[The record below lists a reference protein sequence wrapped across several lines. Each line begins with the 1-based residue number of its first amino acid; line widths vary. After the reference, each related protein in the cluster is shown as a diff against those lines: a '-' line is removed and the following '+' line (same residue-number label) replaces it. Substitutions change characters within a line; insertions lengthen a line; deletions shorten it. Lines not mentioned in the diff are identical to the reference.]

1 MGTTTM
7 GVKLDDA
14 TRERIKSAASRID
27 RTPHWLIKQAI
38 FNYLEKL
45 ENDETLPELPALLSG
60 AANESDDASVLTE
73 EPYQPFLEFAEQ
85 ILPQSVSRAAITA
98 AWRRPDTDAVPML
111 LEQARL
117 PQPLGEQAHTQPE
130 DRQRPRR
137 HGAESA
143 AGVLPLLTGRGGAD
157 VSGGSPAAYSG

>member
-60 AANESDDASVLTE
+60 AANESDD
-73 EPYQPFLEFAEQ
+73 
-85 ILPQSVSRAAITA
+85 
-98 AWRRPDTDAVPML
+98 
-111 LEQARL
+111 
-117 PQPLGEQAHTQPE
+117 
-130 DRQRPRR
+130 
-137 HGAESA
+137 
-143 AGVLPLLTGRGGAD
+143 
-157 VSGGSPAAYSG
+157 